1 MAGATTPVTAKDV
14 ADAANVSVVTVSR
27 VLNNYAHVT
36 PAVRERVL
44 RVASELGYA
53 GRRRVAKAD
62 AGDAAAQSAP
72 LRDVG
77 FLFDSHVDD
86 DEVASNPF
94 WSHILAG
101 VEAAARERGINL
113 AYRAIAGMAREP
125 QALLAAIRSMRL
137 DGVLLVGT
145 AGPQTVRTVQLA
157 GLPLV
162 LVDNHVP
169 QCPVDSVL
177 SDNMEGARAAV
188 NYLIGQGHRTI
199 AFIAGPRAGGAS
211 RVNAV
216 YTVEQRA
223 IGYWTAMREAELPID
238 DALFESCNMTTGG
251 AYEACKR
258 LLQSGA
264 RFSAVVCAND
274 AAAIGAIRALREAG
288 RRVPED
294 VSVVGFDD
302 IDLAEHLSPPLTT
315 VRIHKRAIGV
325 TAVKRLIE
333 RARDPEAMPVT
344 ILLPTELVTRGSVAS
359 FDAHAQARPF

>member
-1 MAGATTPVTAKDV
+1 MAGTATPVTAKDV

-36 PAVRERVL
+36 PALRERVMQAAA
-44 RVASELGYA
+44 RLGYT
-53 GRRRVAKAD
+53 GRRRAAKAD
-62 AGDAAAQSAP
+62 AEPSVARDAP

-86 DEVASNPF
+86 DAAASNPF

-101 VEAAARERGINL
+101 VESAARASGINIS
-113 AYRAIAGMAREP
+113 YRTIAGMARTP
-125 QALLAAIRSMRL
+125 QALLAAIREMRL
-137 DGVLLVGT
+137 DGILLVGT
-145 AGPQTVRTVQLA
+145 AGPEAVRIVQRA

-169 QCPVDSVL
+169 QLPVDSVL

-188 NYLIGQGHRTI
+188 NYLIGQGHRAI
-199 AFIAGPRAGGAS
+199 AFIAGPTGGGTS
-211 RVNAV
+211 RLNAV
-216 YTVEQRA
+216 YTVEQRT
-223 IGYWTAMREAELPID
+223 IGYWTAMREAGLSID
-238 DALFESCNMTTGG
+238 DGLFESCNMTTGG
-251 AYEACKR
+251 AHEACAR
-258 LLQSGA
+258 MLAGGA

-274 AAAIGAIRALREAG
+274 ASAIGAIRALREAG

-294 VSVVGFDD
+294 VSVIGFDD

-325 TAVKRLIE
+325 TAVKTLLE
-333 RARDPEAMPVT
+333 RARDPAAIPVT
-344 ILLPTELVTRGSVAS
+344 ILLPTELVTRGSVVPLAAPA
-359 FDAHAQARPF
+359 DDRA